1 MKDHQFLNQSFR
13 GDNNIELLDRIADL
27 EGQLEQKD
35 EDIKEDIVNLNQII
49 SQKNIE
55 INTLVKDNKTIEK
68 ELK

>member
-35 EDIKEDIVNLNQII
+35 EDIKEDIVNLNQTI
-49 SQKNIE
+49 S
-55 INTLVKDNKTIEK
+55 
-68 ELK
+68 